1 MRSDAVVLGKA
12 EQAKSCSEPEGDAP
26 LTQRCAQA
34 GAWDELRWSPGA
46 AAPGDPHPGRGA
58 ATAPVKVEE
67 ENANS
72 NNGNSSII
80 GDKRDEAGQ
89 KFCSGKIAI

>member
-1 MRSDAVVLGKA
+1 MQSDTIVLGKA

-46 AAPGDPHPGRGA
+46 AAPGDPHPG
-58 ATAPVKVEE
+58 
-67 ENANS
+67 
-72 NNGNSSII
+72 
-80 GDKRDEAGQ
+80 
-89 KFCSGKIAI
+89 